1 MDVLTE
7 KYFKAALK
15 SLGPEE
21 FKSAI
26 LSFKINVAKG
36 EKFYSHLGEHHFYED
51 GSDRSYYDRFSVL
64 DTIVDSCMALSKRY
78 YDYTMP
84 LECGVDFGD
93 MSSMVS
99 GQRRGN
105 YLYALQEFFT
115 LHPEDEMVLGK
126 KFRDFYKDHKYKV
139 LYLYYDRAGNQNA
152 KIKTDKA
159 NYIKNAIE
167 FNDDNTPSGW
177 TVYLMNEGQATIYQ
191 EEEFNLAK
199 QLMGESVP
207 GLPKLK
213 IDKLRCKCLTSSL
226 KLSKIIVKTE
236 QKTGTK
242 TIHKDKSSEKLP
254 LPSRPMFSTNFS
266 DAFKYW
272 ICREDFFNVVNIHE
286 VYIGVDPSIN

>member
-1 MDVLTE
+1 MIYPNPT
-7 KYFKAALK
+7 
-15 SLGPEE
+15 SS
-21 FKSAI
+21 SA
-26 LSFKINVAKG
+26 
-36 EKFYSHLGEHHFYED
+36 
-51 GSDRSYYDRFSVL
+51 
-64 DTIVDSCMALSKRY
+64 
-78 YDYTMP
+78 
-84 LECGVDFGD
+84 
-93 MSSMVS
+93 
-99 GQRRGN
+99 
-105 YLYALQEFFT
+105 T
-115 LHPEDEMVLGK
+115 L
-126 KFRDFYKDHKYKV
+126 DFYTA
-139 LYLYYDRAGNQNA
+139 RNQNA
-152 KIKTDKA
+152 KIKADKA